1 MSRTT
6 PSVTKR
12 STSQQVA
19 KRAGVSR
26 STVSL
31 ILNNA
36 PGMKFAER
44 TRARVLQAALE
55 LGYVPDAAARTLAS
69 GRTGT
74 VGLIVNHAEHLL
86 VDAFIP
92 QVLYSLIKV
101 SRERG
106 FRTLVETPEDVS
118 QPDVYIELVRAKQID
133 GLVVINPR
141 PHDEGLRQLNQ
152 EGFPLVTL
160 GKLREAG
167 GYKAPPN
174 HSVSHRTG
182 VREAVR
188 HLINLGHRRIAH
200 ITFAPL
206 GYGSSDRRLE
216 SYRRTLLMAD
226 LLADPALVRRGNHSA
241 ASGFAAMRS
250 LLAERPYPTALF
262 AGNDTIALG
271 ALAALHQR
279 GLRIPE
285 DMAVVGYDDIPT
297 AAYTAPPLTTV
308 RAPATEQGRLAGEM
322 VLDLIEG
329 RPVPNPRLLLD
340 TELIVRDSCGAR
352 RAAYSGEKGHNV

>member
-1 MSRTT
+1 
-6 PSVTKR
+6 
-12 STSQQVA
+12 
-19 KRAGVSR
+19 VSR

-118 QPDVYIELVRAKQID
+118 QPDAYIKLVRAKQID

-167 GYKAPPN
+167 GNKAPPN

-182 VREAVR
+182 VRGAVR
-188 HLINLGHRRIAH
+188 HLIKLGHRRIAH
-200 ITFAPL
+200 ITFAPE

-216 SYRRTLLMAD
+216 SYRRTLQDAD
-226 LLADPALVRRGNHSA
+226 LSADPALVRHGNYSA
-241 ASGFAAMRS
+241 ASGYTAMRS
-250 LLAERPYPTALF
+250 LLAERPYPTAIF

-271 ALAALHQR
+271 ALAALHQH
-279 GLRIPE
+279 GLRVPE

-329 RPVPNPRLLLD
+329 RPVPHPRLLLD
-340 TELIVRDSCGAR
+340 TELIVRDSCGALR
-352 RAAYSGEKGHNV
+352 RVAP

>member
-1 MSRTT
+1 M
-6 PSVTKR
+6 
-12 STSQQVA
+12 
-19 KRAGVSR
+19 RAGVSR

-31 ILNNA
+31 ILNQA
-36 PGMKFAER
+36 PGLKFSPQ

-55 LGYVPDAAARTLAS
+55 LGYVPDAAARTLAN

-101 SRERG
+101 NRERG
-106 FRTLVETPEDVS
+106 FRTLVEAPEDVS
-118 QPDVYIELVRAKQID
+118 KPDAYLRLVRAKRID

-141 PHDEGLRQLNQ
+141 LNDEGLRQLTA

-160 GKLREAG
+160 GKGAG
-167 GYKAPPN
+167 GG

-182 VREAVR
+182 VREAVQ
-188 HLINLGHRRIAH
+188 HLITLGHRRIAH
-200 ITFAPL
+200 ITFAPA
-206 GYGSSDRRLE
+206 GNGSSDRRLE
-216 SYRRTLLMAD
+216 SYRRTLEDAGLPAD
-226 LLADPALVRRGNHSA
+226 RALVRQGNYSA

-262 AGNDTIALG
+262 AGNDTLALG
-271 ALAALHQR
+271 ALAALHQH
-279 GLRIPE
+279 GLRVPE
-285 DMAVVGYDDIPT
+285 DLAVVGYDDIPT

-322 VLDLIEG
+322 VLNLIEG
-329 RPVPNPRLLLD
+329 QPVGTPRVLLD
-340 TELIVRDSCGAR
+340 TELVVRSSCGATLNQPT
-352 RAAYSGEKGHNV
+352 EKGGHV

>member
-6 PSVTKR
+6 LSVTKR

-19 KRAGVSR
+19 KKAGVSR

-101 SRERG
+101 SHERG

-118 QPDVYIELVRAKQID
+118 QPEAYINLVRAKQID

-141 PHDEGLRQLNQ
+141 PNDEGLRQLNQ

-160 GKLREAG
+160 GKLRDAG
-167 GYKAPPN
+167 GY
-174 HSVSHRTG
+174 SVSHRTG
-182 VREAVR
+182 VREAMQ
-188 HLINLGHRRIAH
+188 HLIKLGHRRIAH

-216 SYRRTLLMAD
+216 SYRRTLAD
-226 LLADPALVRRGNHSA
+226 AGSAADPELVRYGNYSA

-250 LLAERPYPTALF
+250 LLTEQPYPTALF

-271 ALAALHQR
+271 ALAALHQH
-279 GLRIPE
+279 GLRVPE
-285 DMAVVGYDDIPT
+285 DIAVVGYDDIPT
-297 AAYTAPPLTTV
+297 AAYAVPPLTTV

-322 VLDLIEG
+322 VLDLIAG
-329 RPVPNPRLLLD
+329 QPVPSPRLLLD
-340 TELIVRDSCGAR
+340 TELIVRDSCGALPR
-352 RAAYSGEKGHNV
+352 VAP

>member
-1 MSRTT
+1 M
-6 PSVTKR
+6 
-12 STSQQVA
+12 
-19 KRAGVSR
+19 RAGVSR

-31 ILNNA
+31 ILNKV
-36 PGMKFAER
+36 PGLKFSEE

-74 VGLIVNHAEHLL
+74 VGLVVNHAEHLI

-106 FRTLVETPEDVS
+106 FRTLVEAPEEVGN
-118 QPDVYIELVRAKQID
+118 PDAYINLVRAKQID

-141 PHDEGLRQLNQ
+141 LNDEGLRQLAA

-160 GKLREAG
+160 GKVAG
-167 GYKAPPN
+167 GG

-182 VREAVR
+182 VREAVQ

-200 ITFAPL
+200 ITFAPV

-216 SYRRTLLMAD
+216 SYRRTLAGAGLP
-226 LLADPALVRRGNHSA
+226 ADPALVRHGSYSA
-241 ASGFAAMRS
+241 ASGFAAMCS
-250 LLAERPYPTALF
+250 LLAEQPYPTALF
-262 AGNDTIALG
+262 AGNDTLALG
-271 ALAALHQR
+271 ALAALHEH
-279 GLRIPE
+279 GLRVPE
-285 DMAVVGYDDIPT
+285 EVAVVGYDDIPT

-322 VLDLIEG
+322 VLNLIEG
-329 RPVPNPRLLLD
+329 HPVGTPRVLLD
-340 TELIVRDSCGAR
+340 TELVVRGSCGATL
-352 RAAYSGEKGHNV
+352 SQPSEKGCHV